1 MTQGLW
7 QLARWKGVPILLHW
21 SVLLGLVWFGFRYQR
36 LVPTLLTF
44 FGFFALLLVHEL
56 GHAIAARSRNVHV
69 FGIRLYLL
77 HGLCSHARPH
87 RERDD
92 VFIAWGGVL
101 AQGVVLVL
109 ALLVKPI
116 LTMVFPTAELV
127 LAPLFRVLITGNA
140 LMIAINLLPV
150 APLDGHKA
158 WRVLRPL
165 RSTLSSRLRH
175 AITSLRRVPNARKR
189 RTKRKEAES
198 NVVDLLERIRKKK
211 K

>member
-44 FGFFALLLVHEL
+44 FAFFALLLVHEL

-158 WRVLRPL
+158 WRALRPL
-165 RSTLSSRLRH
+165 RSTLSSRFRRGIARLK
-175 AITSLRRVPNARKR
+175 RVPDARKSR
-189 RTKRKEAES
+189 PTSKDAES

>member
-7 QLARWKGVPILLHW
+7 QLAKWKGVPILLHW
-21 SVLLGLVWFGFRYQR
+21 SVLLGLVWFGLRYQR
-36 LVPTLLTF
+36 VVPTLLTF
-44 FGFFALLLVHEL
+44 SGFFALLLVHEL
-56 GHAIAARSRNVHV
+56 GHAIAARSRKVHV

-77 HGLCSHARPH
+77 HGVCSHARPY

-101 AQGVVLVL
+101 AQGVVLVV
-109 ALLVKPI
+109 AMLVKPV
-116 LTMVFPTAELV
+116 LATVFPTAELV

-158 WRVLRPL
+158 WRLLRPL
-165 RSTLSSRLRH
+165 RNMLSSRLRH
-175 AITSLRRVPNARKR
+175 AITSLKRVPDARKR
-189 RTKRKEAES
+189 RAKRKDAES
-198 NVVDLLERIRKKK
+198 NVVDLLERIKKK